1 VHISLM
7 HGPIPVALQVA
18 AAAALVVALGVRSR
32 KWWLLWG
39 PAAVL
44 CGSLL
49 ALWAYLLISSEGV
62 AGEPAPLGFWV
73 WLAVTGAAALVLLA
87 GWQGIRW
94 WRRVVAV
101 IAVPLAALCAAESL
115 NTWLGYVPTVGAAW
129 SQVFTDTLPDQADAA
144 AVSAM
149 QHAGKLPAKGAVV
162 SVTIDTDNAKFKHRS
177 ELVYLPPA
185 WFASNPPPRLPTVM
199 MIGGEFN
206 TPTDWLIAGDAAAT
220 LDTFAA
226 NHGGNAPVAVFVDS
240 GGAFNIDTECVDGP
254 RGDAATHLTKEV
266 VPSMVSRFG
275 VSPDPADW
283 AVVGFSAGGTCA
295 IDLTVM
301 HPELFR
307 TFIDIA
313 GDMGPNV
320 GTKAQTIERL
330 FAGSMASWEAF
341 DPATVMARHG
351 RYDGVSA
358 LFVVSGAHV
367 DGNNRPVGANETEH
381 AVAARL
387 CDLARVQSIS
397 CGVAAYPGKHDWPFA
412 GRSFAA
418 ALPWTAG
425 RLHTRGVPPAEA
437 ERPGD
442 SRPHGGR

>member
-7 HGPIPVALQVA
+7 HGPVPAGLQVA
-18 AAAALVVALGVRSR
+18 AAAAAVVALGARSR

-49 ALWAYLLISSEGV
+49 ALWAYLLISSEGA
-62 AGEPAPLGFWV
+62 AGEPAPIAFWV
-73 WLAVTGAAALVLLA
+73 WLAVTGAAGLVLLA
-87 GWQGIRW
+87 GWRGIRW
-94 WRRVVAV
+94 WRRVVSV
-101 IAVPLAALCAAESL
+101 LAVPLAALCAAESL

-129 SQVFTDTLPDQADAA
+129 SQVFADTLPDQADAA
-144 AVSAM
+144 TVSAM

-162 SVTIDTDNAKFKHRS
+162 SVTINTDNTKFKHRG

-206 TPTDWLIAGDAAAT
+206 TPTDWLIAGDAAAA

-254 RGDAATHLTKEV
+254 RGEAATHLTKEV
-266 VPSMVSRFG
+266 VPAMVSRFG

-283 AVVGFSAGGTCA
+283 AVLGFSAGGTCA
-295 IDLTVM
+295 VDLAVM

-320 GTKAQTIERL
+320 GTKPQTVERL
-330 FAGSMASWEAF
+330 FAGSLASWEAF

-351 RYDGVSA
+351 RYDGVSG
-358 LFVVSGAHV
+358 LFVVSGARV
-367 DGNNRPVGANETEH
+367 DGSNRPVGANQTEH
-381 AVAARL
+381 AVAAKL
-387 CDLARVQSIS
+387 CDLAGAQSIS
-397 CGVAAYPGKHDWPFA
+397 CGVVAYPGKHDWPFA

-425 RLHTRGVPPAEA
+425 RLRTQGVTPSEA
-437 ERPGD
+437 ARPGD